1 MVDPEAFVRENE
13 LFAELQP
20 STETVADLVADATD
34 LRAAIRAA
42 NDPEAKQALARRLAS
57 RRLAAGVQSELDRV
71 FASLE
76 RPST

>member
-1 MVDPEAFVRENE
+1 AFVRENE

-20 STETVADLVADATD
+20 GTETVADLVADSTD
-34 LRAAIRAA
+34 LRSAIRAA
-42 NDPEAKQALARRLAS
+42 NDPQAKQGLARRLAS

-71 FASLE
+71 FASLQ